1 MTKEEFMR
9 ECGRAFEEESEPSYM
24 GSAKRSFSQD
34 QKNKF
39 LESVWEM
46 KSVQD
51 RVGVTEK
58 LVKELVKRSFSNRQ
72 DEVAFILAFLA

>member
-1 MTKEEFMR
+1 MTKEEFVLQA
-9 ECGRAFEEESEPSYM
+9 GRLFEENSEPNYI
-24 GSAKRSFSQD
+24 GSFKRCFD
-34 QKNKF
+34 ATQKQKF
-39 LESVWEM
+39 LEAVWTM

-51 RVGVTEK
+51 RMGVTER